1 MSLRAGAG
9 LTGMTSSSS
18 TRTDLLDL
26 GAPAATVAA
35 LAAQLPDDQL
45 DARTPCGGTD
55 VAGLLAHLLGL
66 SVAFRDAAAKI
77 DGPTTRTPP
86 TSAAPVLPDDWREQ
100 LPRRLE
106 ELAAA
111 WRDPAAWQGMTVAG
125 GIEMPGEVMGVVAND
140 ELVLHGWDLA
150 VATGQPYDVAAA
162 NLEAAWQMVSG
173 TPDDPAARE
182 GLFGPVVNVPDDAPL
197 LDRVLGGAG
206 RNPRWSP

>member
-9 LTGMTSSSS
+9 LRGMTFPTP

-35 LAAQLPDDQL
+35 LAARLRDDQL
-45 DARTPCGGTD
+45 SARTPCGETD
-55 VAGLLAHLLGL
+55 VAGLLAHLIGL
-66 SVAFRDAAAKI
+66 SVAFRDAAAKV

-86 TSAAPVLPDDWREQ
+86 TSAPPVLPDDWRDQ
-100 LPRRLE
+100 LPRRLD

-111 WRDPAAWQGMTVAG
+111 WRDPTAWQGMTVAG

-150 VATGQPYDVAAA
+150 ASTGQPYDVAAG
-162 NLEAAWQMVSG
+162 NLQAAWQMISE

-182 GLFGPVVNVPDDAPL
+182 GLFGPVVPVPDDAPL

>member
-1 MSLRAGAG
+1 MILRVGPG
-9 LTGMTSSSS
+9 LPRMTAPHA
-18 TRTDLLDL
+18 TQTALLDL
-26 GAPAATVAA
+26 GAPAAGVAA
-35 LAAQLPDDQL
+35 LAARLPDDQL
-45 DARTPCGGTD
+45 DLPTPCPGID
-55 VAGLLAHLLGL
+55 VAGLLAHLIGL
-66 SVAFRDAAAKI
+66 SVAFRDAAAKV

-86 TSAAPVLPDDWREQ
+86 TSAPPVLPDDWRDQ
-100 LPRRLE
+100 LPHRLE

-150 VATGQPYDVAAA
+150 VSTGQPYDVAAA
-162 NLEAAWQMVSG
+162 NLAAAWQMVSS
-173 TPDDPAARE
+173 TPDDPAARA
-182 GLFGPVVNVPDDAPL
+182 GLFGPVVPVPDDAPL